1 MAQPMLARLALQ
13 ARRQMARSLRC
24 ISRPRSPQLRMRR
37 GLTPSRSGAC

>member
-24 ISRPRSPQLRMRR
+24 ISRPRSPQLRARS
-37 GLTPSRSGAC
+37 PSRSGAC